1 MPDPGAARG
10 GVRSA
15 AQVDRAADAGWRA
28 PGRARRVRRD
38 RPRPV
43 ADERRPDRPGER
55 VHPRAGAPQTM
66 RAVSGRKMRIC
77 VVGAGADTMV
87 VPAINGLPWWYFFKE
102 GGRLDGRPIDCLD
115 PGGELL
121 AALDPGHILGC
132 VVHASAEVTEPGVVS
147 HNAGGTFIIG
157 EPDRTKSA
165 RAGRLAAAM
174 NAAGFEARVA
184 EDIL

>member
-1 MPDPGAARG
+1 ML
-10 GVRSA
+10 
-15 AQVDRAADAGWRA
+15 
-28 PGRARRVRRD
+28 
-38 RPRPV
+38 PRLKPL
-43 ADERRPDRPGER
+43 
-55 VHPRAGAPQTM
+55 
-66 RAVSGRKMRIC
+66 
-77 VVGAGADTMV
+77 VGTETTV

-102 GGRLDGRPIDCLD
+102 GGRFDGRPIDCLD

-174 NAAGFEARVA
+174 NAAGFEARGA
-184 EDIL
+184 EDIRVDIWTKLIGDLSYNPVAALALCHMHEINGNEALPDLVRSMLPEARRVAPAYA